1 MSTMTKIQSAAYW
14 RLWSAACKAQG
25 WTKANGMDSAAVDAK
40 RKECLAECGFESSRD
55 IDSGAGFSRWKSL
68 CERLAGNLSGAVA
81 EVRQNTPA
89 DRRRWVIRNELL
101 PCLAIYAPPGAQD
114 PAEYATNYL
123 ATILRD
129 SMPWRTAGYGTGVP
143 CTIDELDEQGL
154 NKIMATLNAR
164 IGAKRRAAGHT
175 QHDMLTLAGCRC
187 RCAACKAVAKV
198 PETAPF

>member
-1 MSTMTKIQSAAYW
+1 MSAMSKSQSAAYW

-25 WTKANGMDSAAVDAK
+25 WTKAEGMDSAAIDAK
-40 RKECLAECGFESSRD
+40 RKECLSECGFESSRD
-55 IDSGAGFSRWKSL
+55 IDSGAGFSRWKAL
-68 CERLAGNLSGAVA
+68 CERLCGKLSGAIA

-101 PCLAIYAPPGAQD
+101 PCLAIYAPSGAQD
-114 PAEYATNYL
+114 PAEYASAYL

-129 SMPWRTAGYGTGVP
+129 SMPWRPDGNGSGMP
-143 CTIDELDEQGL
+143 CTLDELDEVGL
-154 NKIMATLNAR
+154 TKIMATLNAR
-164 IGAKRRAAGHT
+164 IGAKRRLAGHT

>member
-1 MSTMTKIQSAAYW
+1 MSAMSKSQSAAYW

-25 WTKANGMDSAAVDAK
+25 WTKAEGMDSAAIDAK

-55 IDSGAGFSRWKSL
+55 IDSGAGFSRWRAL
-68 CERLAGNLSGAVA
+68 CERLCGKLSGAIA

-114 PAEYATNYL
+114 PAEYASAYL

-129 SMPWRTAGYGTGVP
+129 SLPWRPAGHGTGVP
-143 CTIDELDEQGL
+143 CTLDELDEVGL
-154 NKIMATLNAR
+154 TKIMATLNAR
-164 IGAKRRAAGHT
+164 IGAKRRLAGHT
-175 QHDMLTLAGCRC
+175 QHDMLTQAGCRC